1 MLYYS
6 ANFWL
11 MTDLPVAICPEINN
25 LMFVNP
31 LFKLKSYL
39 NFSIFASIPYSDYQS
54 KCFSFNS
61 SPSAWSST
69 FSCSKCIIS
78 LGLKNLS
85 MSNYCYFGF
94 CNNVSAGTMVTFPL
108 PTFLLMDLMILYALL
123 LSLSILSLSPFP
135 LIANM
140 VLSTAIMYCL
150 AGLIVITFLTNL
162 ATSMTWTVGIWFN
175 PSFITC
181 SSAGCCNHACLNHS
195 KSRSSPLPYVTP
207 HAII

>member
-1 MLYYS
+1 MFYYS

-61 SPSAWSST
+61 SSSACSST

-78 LGLKNLS
+78 LGLKYLS

-108 PTFLLMDLMILYALL
+108 PTFLLMDLIILYALL
-123 LSLSILSLSPFP
+123 LSSI
-135 LIANM
+135 
-140 VLSTAIMYCL
+140 VLSTAIIYCL
-150 AGLIVITFLTNL
+150 AGLWVIIFLTNL

-207 HAII
+207 HATI

>member
-1 MLYYS
+1 
-6 ANFWL
+6 

-61 SPSAWSST
+61 SSSACSST

-78 LGLKNLS
+78 LGLKYLS

-108 PTFLLMDLMILYALL
+108 PTFLLMDLIILYALL
-123 LSLSILSLSPFP
+123 LSSI
-135 LIANM
+135 
-140 VLSTAIMYCL
+140 VLSTAIIYCL
-150 AGLIVITFLTNL
+150 AGL
-162 ATSMTWTVGIWFN
+162 
-175 PSFITC
+175 
-181 SSAGCCNHACLNHS
+181 
-195 KSRSSPLPYVTP
+195 
-207 HAII
+207 